1 MSWNNGLNKAKFNQE
16 QKELKKKYQQFG
28 MSDEQIQIMQQLDI
42 ETFNSNRRYA
52 EHTQSINC
60 DESFDGETKNP
71 LLKVFSESFSTEQ
84 ALTFDNY
91 SNWIDKIDNP
101 ILVEAIKTLSEEDKE
116 ILKLLAVYGYSHKEI
131 GEQLHT
137 SRQCITSKIRRIR
150 KMLLLSFNSNGGDK

>member
-16 QKELKKKYQQFG
+16 QKEQKKKYQQFG
-28 MSDEQIQIMQQLDI
+28 MSDEQIQVMQQLDLEI
-42 ETFNSNRRYA
+42 FNSNRRYA
-52 EHTQSINC
+52 EHTQPIIS
-60 DESFDGETKNP
+60 DETFESETKNP

-84 ALTFDNY
+84 ALTFDY
-91 SNWIDKIDNP
+91 FSNWIDEIDNQ

-116 ILKLLAVYGYSHKEI
+116 ILRLLAVYGYSHKEI

-150 KMLLLSFNSNGGDK
+150 KALLLSFNSNGGDK